1 MLRRVRAKM
10 AGLVFASTVAWGML
24 VGTACSVDRAGLTS
38 NDGSTSAGG
47 SAGGALA
54 SGGHAGGTSGHGGA
68 SGSSGAT
75 GGAGGI
81 AVVGQGGTGEQA
93 GGAGGDGQ
101 QTSGSGGSAQT
112 GGAGGDASG
121 GSTGTGGIDAGD
133 LSGNGGSTGT
143 GGAAG
148 SAVDAGGSTGS
159 GGTGDTGGAPGTGG
173 IPGTGG
179 DTATGGASGT
189 GGAAG
194 NGGGTGGAPPPS
206 CAGYPTGAS
215 FVTPT
220 DGLLHC
226 YWVHSDMTDWNS
238 AEGECTGERGSLATI
253 LSSEENMFV
262 FQILLQAKLFIMNGV
277 SLGATD
283 GKQNDDKT
291 GPGQYAWVTGEPWGY
306 TNWHMGQPDGACSCP
321 PLQSC
326 MCDHTLVMSN
336 DGTWYDRPESTARPY
351 ICEAIAH

>member
-1 MLRRVRAKM
+1 MSRRVRVKM
-10 AGLVFASTVAWGML
+10 AGLVFASTVAWGIV
-24 VGTACSVDRAGLTS
+24 VGTACSVDRAGLAS

-54 SGGHAGGTSGHGGA
+54 TGGHPGGTTGHGGA
-68 SGSSGAT
+68 SGSSGGT
-75 GGAGGI
+75 GGGGGVP
-81 AVVGQGGTGEQA
+81 VVGQGGTGEQA
-93 GGAGGDGQ
+93 GGSGGGP
-101 QTSGSGGSAQT
+101 QTSGTGGSAQT
-112 GGAGGDASG
+112 GGAAGDASG
-121 GSTGTGGIDAGD
+121 GSTGTGGIDAGAVAG
-133 LSGNGGSTGT
+133 SGGSSGT

-148 SAVDAGGSTGS
+148 SPVDTGGSTGA
-159 GGTGDTGGAPGTGG
+159 GGTSDTGGAT
-173 IPGTGG
+173 GTGG
-179 DTATGGASGT
+179 DTGTGGASGT

-194 NGGGTGGAPPPS
+194 SGGGTGGSPAPS
-206 CAGYPTGAS
+206 CAGFPAGAS

-226 YWVHSDMTDWNS
+226 YWVHADMTDWNS
-238 AEGECTGERGSLATI
+238 AEGQCTGERGSLATI

-262 FQILLQAKLFIMNGV
+262 FQILVQAKLFIMNGV

-291 GPGQYAWVTGEPWGY
+291 GPGQYAWVTGEQWGY
-306 TNWHMGQPDGACSCP
+306 TNWHAGQPDGSCTCT
-321 PLQSC
+321 LMQNC
-326 MCDHTLVMSN
+326 ACDHTLVMSN